1 MVNLSVIRRPSPRYA
16 NEITVNEDVTDILEN
31 PEESWSTLSLK
42 LHRVADFVRP
52 DDFSKST
59 ILGKKDGFMKPFRD
73 VLETYNIL
81 YESSDWGIDG
91 EFGIETLGDNPFQ
104 LRSDV
109 YKDPSFAE
117 KISIKP
123 SDNVIVIGDLHSGLQ
138 SLVHIIDD
146 LVDREIL
153 SDDLELKKGYYIVL
167 LGDLVD
173 RGALGLEILHI
184 LMRIKVINFQNVIIL
199 NGNHDDISFNIS
211 QAFGTELETQL
222 EHKKD
227 IDLVVNVTTHFPTVL
242 FMYFSENDEWIQLN
256 HGGIH
261 ETYEPIEFI
270 ESHYD
275 FHFHGF
281 DDGNNLKYGGL
292 RWTDFNG
299 NITGI
304 EPSSRGGDIKVYGT
318 LATEDYLKR
327 NNLKSIIRGH
337 QEITS
342 FMAMTRSNGSIRDL
356 KGISGKVEQFG
367 MKIIPPNHWKKVSQ
381 TGWETIK
388 LVNAFDDFSVFTSST
403 ANRARNLGMNVYIEL
418 TSSRGDFFESQRNLK
433 QNMNEFEN
441 FTKELGL
448 YEEFMFMIHT
458 HFGVSKELSSEQ
470 MKNWEYTINFM
481 KSAQE
486 EFGFRF
492 YDWLVLNSYNSIFT
506 SS

>member
-16 NEITVNEDVTDILEN
+16 NKITVNEGVTDILEN

-91 EFGIETLGDNPFQ
+91 EFGIESLEDNPFQ

-199 NGNHDDISFNIS
+199 NGNHTSIWDRIGNT
-211 QAFGTELETQL
+211 ARTQRR
-222 EHKKD
+222 H
-227 IDLVVNVTTHFPTVL
+227 
-242 FMYFSENDEWIQLN
+242 
-256 HGGIH
+256 
-261 ETYEPIEFI
+261 
-270 ESHYD
+270 
-275 FHFHGF
+275 
-281 DDGNNLKYGGL
+281 
-292 RWTDFNG
+292 
-299 NITGI
+299 
-304 EPSSRGGDIKVYGT
+304 
-318 LATEDYLKR
+318 
-327 NNLKSIIRGH
+327 
-337 QEITS
+337 
-342 FMAMTRSNGSIRDL
+342 RSCC
-356 KGISGKVEQFG
+356 KCY
-367 MKIIPPNHWKKVSQ
+367 
-381 TGWETIK
+381 
-388 LVNAFDDFSVFTSST
+388 NAFSYSTFHVF
-403 ANRARNLGMNVYIEL
+403 
-418 TSSRGDFFESQRNLK
+418 
-433 QNMNEFEN
+433 
-441 FTKELGL
+441 
-448 YEEFMFMIHT
+448 
-458 HFGVSKELSSEQ
+458 
-470 MKNWEYTINFM
+470 
-481 KSAQE
+481 
-486 EFGFRF
+486 
-492 YDWLVLNSYNSIFT
+492 
-506 SS
+506 